1 MTLQELE
8 PQIASVVASLNLS
21 SLNMETLPASPAGR
35 GPTERA
41 SRPAPG
47 RAPPVTLASAPTPA
61 SRPRPVAFDLAA
73 RGASWPPPSGPGG
86 CGPEPLADLEAIFGD
101 PRRPCRGA
109 VGEASAPWALS
120 RGVLDTHAL
129 ALVAPAA
136 PAEPNGDPSLSAGS
150 GDASCERRVAP
161 CDRRG
166 GRGRRSPCR
175 SGITFHQQDVA
186 AGGVPAAAGPVVEG
200 GDDDELR
207 RSDWRSSR
215 RRRFASERSGDTQ
228 RVP

>member
-1 MTLQELE
+1 LR
-8 PQIASVVASLNLS
+8 ALS
-21 SLNMETLPASPAGR
+21 PRSTCPASTWR
-35 GPTERA
+35 LCL
-41 SRPAPG
+41 RPRLGGGQPSVLLARRQAVPH
-47 RAPPVTLASAPTPA
+47 RSQLASAPTPA

-175 SGITFHQQDVA
+175 SGHHLPSTGCRRR
-186 AGGVPAAAGPVVEG
+186 GG
-200 GDDDELR
+200 
-207 RSDWRSSR
+207 SSR
-215 RRRFASERSGDTQ
+215 CRSG
-228 RVP
+228 RGGRR